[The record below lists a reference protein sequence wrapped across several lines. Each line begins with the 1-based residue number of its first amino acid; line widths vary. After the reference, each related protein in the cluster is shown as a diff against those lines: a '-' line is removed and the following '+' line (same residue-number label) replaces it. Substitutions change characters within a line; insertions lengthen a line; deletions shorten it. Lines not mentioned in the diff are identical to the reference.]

1 MTHLSEETA
10 VFICSPVGQTFLDGL
25 LEHALTH
32 WPEETCCGPLLGD
45 VFPER
50 FSQGEGSMAGFPHS
64 QRGETRVWYRLAK
77 QLCEPQCLR
86 SSWVFK
92 KKAKRTEQWSERIT
106 ALALSTVA
114 EGQTA
119 HARN

>member
-1 MTHLSEETA
+1 
-10 VFICSPVGQTFLDGL
+10 
-25 LEHALTH
+25 
-32 WPEETCCGPLLGD
+32 
-45 VFPER
+45 
-50 FSQGEGSMAGFPHS
+50 MAGFAHS
-64 QRGETRVWYRLAK
+64 QRGETQAWYRLAK

-114 EGQTA
+114 EGQMA